1 MKVWL
6 VVAIPGLSAE
16 KRVAILLVKIPSLVV
31 AVAVEE
37 PAPTVEE
44 PPLLYLQKQS
54 NYYLVGDFF
63 RSLSRSKIKAAPSLT
78 ASLGASR

>member
-1 MKVWL
+1 MKEWL

-54 NYYLVGDFF
+54 NYFVGDFF
-63 RSLSRSKIKAAPSLT
+63 LSLILEKVQDQSCA
-78 ASLGASR
+78 

>member
-1 MKVWL
+1 MKRMKEWL

-54 NYYLVGDFF
+54 NYYFVFLDFF
-63 RSLSRSKIKAAPSLT
+63 FAPWVGPRSKLR
-78 ASLGASR
+78 LV

>member
-1 MKVWL
+1 MKQRMKEWL

-54 NYYLVGDFF
+54 NYLVGDFF
-63 RSLSRSKIKAAPSLT
+63 RSLILE
-78 ASLGASR
+78 